1 MSSRRP
7 SLAPPGRDSNPGRE
21 NNPGRESNPGRDCN
35 AGRDSNPGSTDGR
48 RRSSLR
54 LSQSQ
59 MENSDEEAQVE
70 DAEDEVEEEE
80 DEEEE
85 EEDLYQL
92 DLQSA
97 ELSTD
102 YWQIHK
108 MVKYLK
114 VGNATCTTIALV
126 GLKDCG
132 LHQEVCQIALK
143 MVGGLEVLLNILR
156 TSNLR
161 CNVGAL
167 QVLEAACGHVT
178 TRATVHKLGGLQVLQ
193 GLVGHSQVEV
203 QGLAASVLAQVCGL
217 SSARAALIRNDG
229 VATLVAL
236 LRVDP
241 NTLSTDTELAVAVE
255 GAARALW
262 ACSVCKSGRAALLRA
277 GGLELVGRLLSVS
290 RPTLL
295 VPVVGVIHQC
305 IAEAVFRERVEA
317 SGYTSALVKLLH
329 SPFPHLQVLATKA
342 LARCSV
348 LEATSARL
356 VREGGLE
363 VLVSLLTRGGESYTE
378 ALIEKD
384 PAFARD
390 CGLVTD
396 APGVPRSRKPSMM
409 PEGGGSVAGTG
420 QPLVNALGDGDGGV
434 AEPEASVLGDLNHYN
449 AGAGAAVGDSELL
462 EAVSEA
468 IWHVSLLP
476 EHVTA
481 VKDLTAVPVLV
492 ALLHHND
499 EKVLTNVVGALG
511 EVAGDPD
518 CCMTLLR
525 GGGVTTLIQL
535 LRRTSDKLLLNVT
548 RALGSCAAEEE
559 ALSALLQQ
567 DGLRLLWSHLKNPN
581 CRVQASAANAIC
593 TCLQQETE
601 GLAEVVRSLVGG
613 IELLVSLLESE
624 SEAVLSAVCAAIARI
639 ARDPQNLAIMT
650 DYGAVTS
657 LSRLAVRLM
666 RARDSEFPAQGRRG
680 RP

>member
-342 LARCSV
+342 LAR
-348 LEATSARL
+348 
-356 VREGGLE
+356 
-363 VLVSLLTRGGESYTE
+363 
-378 ALIEKD
+378 
-384 PAFARD
+384 
-390 CGLVTD
+390 
-396 APGVPRSRKPSMM
+396 PSMM

-449 AGAGAAVGDSELL
+449 AEKAAEISPEEEEQKQQVGELQSSSIISEEAQQQEGTETNMLKSGAGAAVGDSELL

-593 TCLQQETE
+593 TCLQQE
-601 GLAEVVRSLVGG
+601 
-613 IELLVSLLESE
+613 
-624 SEAVLSAVCAAIARI
+624 
-639 ARDPQNLAIMT
+639 
-650 DYGAVTS
+650 
-657 LSRLAVRLM
+657 
-666 RARDSEFPAQGRRG
+666 
-680 RP
+680 